1 MTALRKWREKAG
13 QTQFVV
19 ARKSRVPRMR
29 LSLAESGQLRLRPEE
44 EAAIRSAICDGIE
57 EQVAHLRKLLMGAQ
71 ATAPVV
77 TTTQA

>member
-1 MTALRKWREKAG
+1 MTALRKFREKAG

-44 EAAIRSAICDGIE
+44 ESAVRKAIRE
-57 EQVAHLRKLLMGAQ
+57 ELEKHAAQLHRLLASKQ
-71 ATAPVV
+71 AKHEVATA
-77 TTTQA
+77 